1 MSAPLMPHPPLNS
14 LAEGKPAQAL
24 LFDFDGTL
32 SHLTIDFALM
42 RRKIAALAEAFL
54 GEAPDVEEGRG
65 LPVLEWLDELAAEV
79 RGFDPAMGL
88 EFHCRGRLVIQA
100 TELDAAREA
109 ELFAFTRPMLA
120 RLRAGGVKTGIL
132 TRNSTAAVK
141 VVFPDVEKACDVF
154 MPREDAP
161 RVKPHPDHALAVLG
175 RLGVPA
181 QRAIL
186 VGDHPL
192 DVETARRAGL
202 YSAAVASGASGREA
216 LAAAGPDW
224 LAGNCEEL
232 LEMLLAE
239 GALRL
244 PPGAAL

>member
-1 MSAPLMPHPPLNS
+1 MPRPLMPHPPLDS
-14 LAEGKPAQAL
+14 LAEGRPAQAL

-42 RRKIAALAEAFL
+42 RRKVAALAEAFL
-54 GEAPDVEEGRG
+54 GEAPEVEEGRS
-65 LPVLEWLDELAAEV
+65 LPVLEWLDELAEEV
-79 RGFDPAMGL
+79 RGFDRAMAQ

-100 TELDAAREA
+100 TELDAARDA
-109 ELFAFTRPMLA
+109 ELFPFTRPLLA
-120 RLRAGGVKTGIL
+120 RLRAGGIKTGIL

-154 MPREDAP
+154 MAREDAP
-161 RVKPHPDHALAVLG
+161 RVKPHPDHALAVLA
-175 RLGVPA
+175 RLGVAP

-192 DVETARRAGL
+192 DVQTAKNAGL
-202 YSAAVASGASGREA
+202 YSAAVASGASGREV

-224 LAGNCEEL
+224 LAADCAEL
-232 LEMLLAE
+232 MDMLLAE

-244 PPGAAL
+244 PSGAAI